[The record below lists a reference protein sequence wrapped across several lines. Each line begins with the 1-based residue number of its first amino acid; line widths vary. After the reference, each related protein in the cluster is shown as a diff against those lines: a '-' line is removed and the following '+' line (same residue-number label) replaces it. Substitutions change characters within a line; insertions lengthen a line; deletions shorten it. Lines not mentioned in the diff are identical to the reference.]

1 MCTEAHNVGH
11 ILEFNTLP
19 IASPALVLLFL
30 KLLQGKQSKLPKA
43 VGKLHIISEIRIKL
57 ILK

>member
-1 MCTEAHNVGH
+1 LCTEAQNVGY
-11 ILEFNTLP
+11 IFRFDTLP

-30 KLLQGKQSKLPKA
+30 KLLQRKQSKLPKA
-43 VGKLHIISEIRIKL
+43 IGKLHIISEVSIKL